1 MSRRQL
7 LILPS
12 LALFLLWSSVPA
24 EAASEPQIASKDLTV
39 TLEGGDA
46 TKPRLEKDREYGPT
60 TVTVLLRNPT
70 TEAAK
75 VKLWAWLDDGQ
86 SIAITRVKG
95 TGIDLMAS
103 SRDGV
108 SKLDNRGEFTLRP
121 SSLMPVAVTF
131 EHLTKASSTTGH
143 LALGGPS
150 VTTVSVIGLSLER
163 PTPPWYLWAPLAAGA
178 LLAAGLVFAR
188 LAALGGLKDT
198 HLPPRQKWT
207 FQDGWAS
214 NLAVVGAVVTAVIG
228 AIASLGDTPFGDFA
242 VAKLVGLDVLFVAM
256 VLVAPL
262 TYSALRQTVL
272 VDTQGRHLDQQQ
284 DRSQDGDQDRTEVG
298 EHDRIDREHNRTRDE
313 KQDQRQMKT
322 AIAGTVTGLLVAA
335 AAVLWAAFGE
345 LATLLILVSAAPH
358 ELEEFVLQAGLILL
372 LAGFVVIYAWKT
384 LGWTVEGYAELAQDE
399 EEKKS
404 MLESWLGP
412 DSVGEPAGKHGHIIG
427 I

>member
-1 MSRRQL
+1 
-7 LILPS
+7 
-12 LALFLLWSSVPA
+12 
-24 EAASEPQIASKDLTV
+24 
-39 TLEGGDA
+39 
-46 TKPRLEKDREYGPT
+46 
-60 TVTVLLRNPT
+60 
-70 TEAAK
+70 
-75 VKLWAWLDDGQ
+75 
-86 SIAITRVKG
+86 VKG

-103 SRDGV
+103 SRDGE
-108 SKLDNRGEFTLRP
+108 SRLDNRGEFTLRP

-163 PTPPWYLWAPLAAGA
+163 PTPPWYLWVPLAAGA

-284 DRSQDGDQDRTEVG
+284 DRSQDGEQDGTEVR
-298 EHDRIDREHNRTRDE
+298 EHDRIDVPEHNRTRDE
-313 KQDQRQMKT
+313 KRDQRQMKT

-358 ELEEFVLQAGLILL
+358 ESEEFVLQAGLILL

-399 EEKKS
+399 EEKKI
-404 MLESWLGP
+404 MLESWLEP
-412 DSVGEPAGKHGHIIG
+412 DSVGEPAGKYGPIVG
-427 I
+427 GL